1 MTAYLAIIFLLLL
14 VASWLLLRRA
24 GTQQKQ
30 AGLPKGRV
38 VYTDTGAWD
47 RVEAPLFCMVSSSNR
62 SRRHLLTGKPDYL
75 VEQNGHLIPVEVKPN
90 RSSSQPYDSD
100 VLQLAAYCLLVEETY
115 GQRPEHGLIR
125 YQNQTFAVD
134 YIPRLREMLLDTLDA
149 MRRDAVARDVDRSH
163 QQAGRCRA
171 CGFRADCAQSLD

>member
-1 MTAYLAIIFLLLL
+1 MAIYLTVTFLLLI

-24 GTQQKQ
+24 GAQRVQ
-30 AGLPKGRV
+30 AGLPAGRII
-38 VYTDTGAWD
+38 YSDTGAWE
-47 RVEAPLFCMVSSSNR
+47 RVEKPLF

-115 GQRPEHGLIR
+115 GQRPAHGLIR
-125 YQNQTFAVD
+125 YKNQTFAVD
-134 YIPRLREMLLDTLDA
+134 YTPELREMLLDTLDA
-149 MRRDAVARDVDRSH
+149 MRRDAAAHDVNRSH
-163 QQAGRCRA
+163 EQAGRCRA
-171 CGFRADCAQSLD
+171 CGFRADCAQRLA